1 MMEGYAILS
10 LLLCL
15 SVASAY
21 SNYDVR
27 LAGTGSSER
36 MGRVEVFLG
45 GEWGTVCDDDWG
57 YDDADVVC
65 RQLGYHE
72 GASGFTTNA
81 REFGQGS
88 GNIFLDDVSCKGY
101 EDRITDCEA
110 LLNTVGETNCGHD
123 EDAGVKCQGCTVDSD
138 CEQDG
143 ICNVDMYC
151 ACQPGYFGENC
162 EDGCTVDSDC
172 EQDGICNEHKLCDC
186 QPGYYGPNCRDVN
199 IFTDSKRQ
207 SEDVEF
213 YLKKEEQMAA
223 EEESNDKK
231 EADLKKKDFLQALY
245 DLLAELNDK

>member
-1 MMEGYAILS
+1 
-10 LLLCL
+10 
-15 SVASAY
+15 
-21 SNYDVR
+21 
-27 LAGTGSSER
+27 
-36 MGRVEVFLG
+36 
-45 GEWGTVCDDDWG
+45 
-57 YDDADVVC
+57 
-65 RQLGYHE
+65 
-72 GASGFTTNA
+72 
-81 REFGQGS
+81 
-88 GNIFLDDVSCKGY
+88 
-101 EDRITDCEA
+101 
-110 LLNTVGETNCGHD
+110 
-123 EDAGVKCQGCTVDSD
+123 
-138 CEQDG
+138 
-143 ICNVDMYC
+143 MYC